1 METTGSEMFR
11 NIVADPYAYLD
22 FWNLEDVEG
31 LTATKI
37 CELTDLLCERT
48 EIVRSTTL
56 KNIDRVRRSAYYSTS
71 DRKKARTL
79 WNYRIQGNMLMMDNT
94 PRWLYRFDNFQRAY
108 VLLKEAMQQAA
119 ESGLNQLEK
128 EGVIQRFEYGIE
140 LAWKTMKDYLEYQNI
155 VLSQVTPRAVI
166 REAFSAKLINDGQT
180 WMDALDARNKMSHTY
195 DMAQF
200 ERVIGDIGDQ
210 YLPAM
215 EALYLTLLSYRQ
227 KNGGHE

>member
-1 METTGSEMFR
+1 
-11 NIVADPYAYLD
+11 
-22 FWNLEDVEG
+22 
-31 LTATKI
+31 
-37 CELTDLLCERT
+37 
-48 EIVRSTTL
+48 
-56 KNIDRVRRSAYYSTS
+56 
-71 DRKKARTL
+71 
-79 WNYRIQGNMLMMDNT
+79 MMDNT

-200 ERVIGDIGDQ
+200 ERVIEDIGDQ